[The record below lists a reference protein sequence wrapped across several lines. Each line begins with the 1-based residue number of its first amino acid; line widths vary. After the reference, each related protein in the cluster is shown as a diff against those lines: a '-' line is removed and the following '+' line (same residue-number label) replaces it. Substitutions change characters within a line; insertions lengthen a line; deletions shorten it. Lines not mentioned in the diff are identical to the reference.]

1 MRCLPKDIC
10 TKISIGKVYHH
21 MQNIHM
27 KHFHKHQ
34 WLMSDYK
41 TLLMLTVNHSTW
53 GQTMPN
59 KAEVYCGTTNF
70 SYAQIF
76 CVLNKVLK
84 NIWSR
89 NVSLLFGEEV
99 LAQCTVSGLRQL
111 PALPLAELNK
121 LKLTIN
127 SE

>member
-1 MRCLPKDIC
+1 MRCLPKDIS

-34 WLMSDYK
+34 WLMNDHK

-59 KAEVYCGTTNF
+59 KTEVVQQTSVTLKF
-70 SYAQIF
+70 SVF
-76 CVLNKVLK
+76 
-84 NIWSR
+84 
-89 NVSLLFGEEV
+89 
-99 LAQCTVSGLRQL
+99 
-111 PALPLAELNK
+111 
-121 LKLTIN
+121 LTK
-127 SE
+127 S